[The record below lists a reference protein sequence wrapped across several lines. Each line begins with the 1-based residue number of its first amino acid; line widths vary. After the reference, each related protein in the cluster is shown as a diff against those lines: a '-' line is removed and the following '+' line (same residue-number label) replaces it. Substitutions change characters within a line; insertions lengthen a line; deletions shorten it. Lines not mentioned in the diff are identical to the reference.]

1 MSSTQQIQTLFERE
15 ILLFQTLFN
24 LFQTEREILRKRDT
38 DALQL
43 LQLEKQPVIAELE
56 KLQQDTDIVL
66 KNGGFGNGLTDIN
79 TFISQQNSHD
89 QVRLQQLWNEV
100 AALGEKCQKE
110 NLTIGGIVELNRL
123 QVETAL
129 GILRG
134 SKIGPAEYNPEG
146 RLENNAVSQSLAKA

>member
-15 ILLFQTLFN
+15 IVLFQTLFN

-43 LQLEKQPVIAELE
+43 LQLEKQPVISELE
-56 KLQQDTDIVL
+56 KLQQDTDIAM
-66 KNGGFGNGLTDIN
+66 KNDGFGNGLADIN
-79 TFISQQNSHD
+79 TFISQQNSRD